1 MSSYLH
7 FFESIKILLFLFGIC
22 PFDISTKSGLQI
34 ETRLIHILLIVA
46 VILANMVAFFTI
58 AVNKLGSHRLFDHGL
73 SGAVLFSV
81 ALIMAASSFLLMLF
95 SLANRKNQISLLR
108 KIDAFDRRM
117 REHVT
122 FHVDCRKLRS
132 DFISH
137 MLVFGLYEVL
147 LFITQVTVK
156 YYKYDST
163 QVLLFFVFYSVSDV
177 FFTAHIAYV
186 TMYGKYLI
194 SRYGI
199 LNRDLKIILR
209 TRRRPIQKRFTS
221 LMSLYEKLF
230 QLQLL
235 VVECFGSILLFTIG
249 FHVVAITVS
258 VYVFINDISTHFDR
272 FGYFVVTYVSWMLPY
287 FVRILH
293 IATTSATIESQVRW
307 KIKIV
312 RTENTSPF
320 IDCLDSLDEKNSMTF
335 TVTTQFE

>member
-7 FFESIKILLFLFGIC
+7 FLESIKILLLLFGIC
-22 PFDISTKSGLQI
+22 PFDISTKSGLKI
-34 ETRLIHILLIVA
+34 ETRPIHIVMIVA

-58 AVNKLGSHRLFDHGL
+58 AVDRLGSHRLFDHGL

-95 SLANRKNQISLLR
+95 SLTNRRNQISLLR

-122 FHVDCRKLRS
+122 FHIDCRKLRI

-137 MLVFGLYEVL
+137 VFVSCLYEVL
-147 LFITQVTVK
+147 LFLTQVTFK
-156 YYKYDST
+156 YNTYEST
-163 QVLLFFVFYSVSDV
+163 QLFLFFVFYSVSDV
-177 FFTAHIAYV
+177 FFSAHIAYV

-194 SRYGI
+194 NRYGI

-209 TRRRPIQKRFTS
+209 TKRRPIRKRFTS

-249 FHVVAITVS
+249 FHVTTITVS
-258 VYVFINDISTHFDR
+258 LYVVVKDIWTHFDR
-272 FGYFVVTYVSWMLPY
+272 FGYFLVTYGTWMLPY
-287 FVRILH
+287 FIRILH
-293 IATTSATIESQVRW
+293 IATTSATIESQVGW
-307 KIKIV
+307 KKV
-312 RTENTSPF
+312 RAKNTSPF
-320 IDCLDSLDEKNSMTF
+320 IDCLDSLEGKNSMTF
-335 TVTTQFE
+335 TITTRFE